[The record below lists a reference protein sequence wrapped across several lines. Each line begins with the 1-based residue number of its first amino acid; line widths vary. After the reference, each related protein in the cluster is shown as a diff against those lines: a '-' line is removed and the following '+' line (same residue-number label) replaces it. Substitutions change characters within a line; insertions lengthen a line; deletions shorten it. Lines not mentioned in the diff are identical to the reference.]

1 MKPRHGIEETRPETL
16 LLVPFVI
23 ALFALLVYFFVEMLP
38 KVRVLPG

>member
-1 MKPRHGIEETRPETL
+1 MKPRHQPEETRPETL

-23 ALFALLVYFFVEMLP
+23 ALFGLLVYLFVELLP